1 MLHQTV
7 IVIAAASE
15 RDRADRFTTGIRRVY
30 CTKAPNFVIV
40 YDEQFDD
47 TALDEA
53 TAAVLLVDRL
63 RECPDYRRILRI
75 VEAARVPVV
84 ALQDEAFTGPNHL
97 RYLKPILIDSATD
110 ATQVAGILR
119 GMSHRQSEVDEVRHE
134 LKVAQRYHGGL
145 EGQIAKIHEE
155 LQLAAMIQREYLP
168 RELPHLHGVQF
179 AAMWRPTNYVSGD
192 IYDIAR
198 LDEDHVG
205 IFVADA
211 VGHGVPAALLTMII
225 ARSLVTKETF
235 KSSYRIVEPGEVLAR
250 LNQQMLECQG
260 RTTRFATAVY
270 GIINCR
276 DRSVRMAS
284 AGHPPPITISPDG
297 QMQPITIDGGLLGVF
312 DNEKYTHVEFALPAG
327 ARLMLYS
334 DGFEQA
340 FPQMEDGKL
349 DRIGANQRYLDA
361 FADLAEIPSPDA
373 MVQHIERRLDN
384 ELGSL
389 HQVDDLTLLCVRS
402 GTVAERTTV
411 EAGAKVRAA

>member
-1 MLHQTV
+1 MLQQTV
-7 IVIAAASE
+7 IVVAATSE
-15 RDRADRFTTGIRRVY
+15 RDRAHDLIASLRHAMPGH
-30 CTKAPNFVIV
+30 APEFLLVD
-40 YDEQFDD
+40 DEQFDD
-47 TALDEA
+47 HALDDA
-53 TAAVLLVDRL
+53 TIALLLVDRL
-63 RECPDYRRILRI
+63 RECPDYRRILRFI
-75 VEAARVPVV
+75 ESAHVPVL
-84 ALQDEAFTGPNHL
+84 AIQDEPFTGPNHL
-97 RYLKPILIDSATD
+97 RYLKPILIDSALDTR
-110 ATQVAGILR
+110 QIVGLLR
-119 GMSHRQSEVDEVRHE
+119 GLAHRQPEVDEVRQE
-134 LKVAQRYHGGL
+134 LRVAQRYHGGL

-192 IYDIAR
+192 IYDITR

-235 KSSYRIVEPGEVLAR
+235 KSSYRIVEPGEVLAH

-260 RTTRFATAVY
+260 RTTRFATAIY

-276 DRSVRMAS
+276 DRSVRMAC
-284 AGHPPPITISPDG
+284 AGHPPPILISAEG
-297 QMQPITIDGGLLGVF
+297 EMQPVSIDGGLLGVF
-312 DNEKYTHVEFALPAG
+312 ENEQYEHVEFAMPMG
-327 ARLMLYS
+327 SRLMLYS

-340 FPQMEDGKL
+340 FPQVEDGKL
-349 DRIGANQRYLDA
+349 DRAGATQRYLDA
-361 FADLAEIPSPDA
+361 FADLASIQGPDD
-373 MVQHIERRLDN
+373 MVQCIERRLDG

-402 GTVAERTTV
+402 GSIAER
-411 EAGAKVRAA
+411 AAESPVAANAA